1 MPEVGAP
8 GTSQKHGVQ
17 CAEYATLAQMP
28 PPRQHHLQYG
38 EGQPAPSIIRGQL
51 PSLHTLRSSSD
62 VMHAL
67 SLRAGPDALQLL
79 RERGLR
85 AVDVDL
91 MPAASG
97 GPKWLAIAGLDRF
110 LFRDFFAQARTRPL
124 HLVGSSIGSWRMAC
138 LAQRDP
144 LAALERGHHAYIHD
158 QRYSPKPGTAEV
170 SAVLARVLNTLLG
183 DSGIDEILAHPWAR
197 LHIITSQGR
206 GLARTG
212 SRTRLGS
219 ALTAAAALNA
229 VSRRSLALQFRR
241 VIFSNAGDTSPLRG
255 VRDLPTTFVDLTA
268 SNLRDAL
275 RASGSI
281 PMVIDGVSIASAPGG
296 LHWDGGVTD
305 YHLDLDFG
313 PGDGL
318 VLYPHFYSH
327 VVPGWFD
334 KSLAWR
340 RAGVGNFR
348 RALLLA
354 PSDAFVATLPNG
366 RIPDRRDFF
375 DLSES
380 KRITTWEKIRAAS
393 TALGDELGEL
403 VLSGRIAER
412 VEPWV

>member
-1 MPEVGAP
+1 
-8 GTSQKHGVQ
+8 
-17 CAEYATLAQMP
+17 
-28 PPRQHHLQYG
+28 
-38 EGQPAPSIIRGQL
+38 
-51 PSLHTLRSSSD
+51 
-62 VMHAL
+62 MHAL
-67 SLRAGPDALQLL
+67 TLRAGPHALQLL

-85 AVDVDL
+85 ADDVDL

-97 GPKWLAIAGLDRF
+97 GPKWLALAGLDRF
-110 LFRDFFAQARTRPL
+110 LFRDFFAAPRARPL

-144 LAALERGHHAYIHD
+144 LAALDRGHHAYIHD
-158 QRYSPKPGTAEV
+158 QRYTPKPRSAEV
-170 SAVLARVLNTLLG
+170 STVLARVLDALLG
-183 DSGIDEILAHPWAR
+183 DSGVAEILAHPWAR

-212 SRTRLGS
+212 SRTLLAS

-229 VSRRSLALQFRR
+229 VSRRSIALQFRR
-241 VIFSNAGDTSPLRG
+241 VIFSDAGDDSPLRG
-255 VRDLPTTFVDLTA
+255 LHDLPTSFVALTA
-268 SNLRDAL
+268 ANLRDAL

-313 PGDGL
+313 PGDGI
-318 VLYPHFYSH
+318 VLYPHFYAH

-340 RAGVGNFR
+340 RAGVTNFR

-354 PSDAFVATLPNG
+354 PSDAFVRTLPNG

-375 DLSES
+375 AMSES
-380 KRITTWEKIRAAS
+380 VRIATWETIRSAS

-403 VLSGRIAER
+403 MLSGRIAER
-412 VEPWV
+412 VEPWL